1 MTNHI
6 RNSSYGLS
14 SSGNFNNIQNV
25 NPYYY
30 ARYGSNIKA
39 QPKKAPRILNP
50 GPVKSRL
57 QNWKNIRIKNNIK
70 DSLKYYTSTGAKK
83 IGKVGLVGAGIA
95 AAGLAVASGISSYAQ
110 SLRRPPVVHTGRL
123 RSTGQTNQ
131 YYNLGADPF
140 AGVRFAGR
148 KRNFMM

>member
-1 MTNHI
+1 MQLGYTYG
-6 RNSSYGLS
+6 NSMLLNNTYRS
-14 SSGNFNNIQNV
+14 SRI
-25 NPYYY
+25 
-30 ARYGSNIKA
+30 
-39 QPKKAPRILNP
+39 PRQKP
-50 GPVKSRL
+50 L
-57 QNWKNIRIKNNIK
+57 QISMLR
-70 DSLKYYTSTGAKK
+70 TGAQKATSISKNLMSK
-83 IGKVGLVGAGIA
+83 IPWDGTKRVGAKMGKYGLVGGGIA

-131 YYNLGADPF
+131 YHNLGADTF

>member
-1 MTNHI
+1 MQLGYTYG
-6 RNSSYGLS
+6 NSMLLNNTYRS
-14 SSGNFNNIQNV
+14 STI
-25 NPYYY
+25 
-30 ARYGSNIKA
+30 
-39 QPKKAPRILNP
+39 PRQKP
-50 GPVKSRL
+50 L
-57 QNWKNIRIKNNIK
+57 QISMLR
-70 DSLKYYTSTGAKK
+70 TGAQKATSISKNLMSK
-83 IGKVGLVGAGIA
+83 IPWDGTKRVGAKMGKYGLVGGGIA